1 MDGEI
6 LKMKFNKM
14 FGMLL
19 VATTALGTVACH
31 KHSYTVGAGGNTEGE
46 AAYKKWE
53 SHWFFGMIGESQVK
67 VSEVCPSGNATI
79 KDSRSF
85 LNGLVSAFTGIVWSP
100 SMVTIYCDGGGAG
113 AKGDENAQ
121 NEVKV
126 QLSAHEMERIARDPR
141 TMAWAERVDPE
152 SARRLGRALERE
164 SAAETQFAGVEATQM
179 F

>member
-1 MDGEI
+1 RCLLTLGLSPRVLLRKDPAVANVCPQIPAGIDRMDGEI

-85 LNGLVSAFTGIVWSP
+85 LNGLVSAFTG
-100 SMVTIYCDGGGAG
+100 
-113 AKGDENAQ
+113 
-121 NEVKV
+121 
-126 QLSAHEMERIARDPR
+126 
-141 TMAWAERVDPE
+141 
-152 SARRLGRALERE
+152 
-164 SAAETQFAGVEATQM
+164 
-179 F
+179 